1 MVAAASALLTAPAA
15 EGACSLSSG
24 PETAALVELY
34 TSEGCSSCP
43 PAERQIGRL
52 QETLDPDAQVVALA
66 FHVGYWDH
74 LGWTDPYAQPAFAA
88 RQEWLVR
95 ANGQRTLY
103 TPQFFV
109 SGAEIRPRRTGL
121 REEVRRVN
129 RTPSGAEI
137 RVDAQLVSAG
147 TLGISAEAKAR
158 SGGAPLALYVALAQS
173 GLVSH
178 ITRGENA
185 GATLQH
191 DHVVRQWIGPVPLGP
206 DGATARRTIALPDN
220 WNTAR
225 LQLAALVEDTQTG
238 RVLQAVAG
246 RCPVP

>member
-1 MVAAASALLTAPAA
+1 MVAAASVFLTPAA
-15 EGACSLSSG
+15 QAACSLASG
-24 PETAALVELY
+24 PKTAALVELY

-43 PAERQIGRL
+43 PAEREIGHLR
-52 QETLDPDAQVVALA
+52 QVVDPDAQVVALA
-66 FHVGYWDH
+66 FHVGYWDY
-74 LGWTDPYAQPAFAA
+74 LGWSDRYAQPAFAA

-109 SGAEIRPRRTGL
+109 SGAEIGARQAGL

-129 RTPSGAEI
+129 RMPSGADI
-137 RVDAQLVSAG
+137 RVAAQLVSAN
-147 TLGISAEAKAR
+147 TLAISAEARAR
-158 SGGAPLALYVALAQS
+158 VGAAPLALYIALAQS

-178 ITRGENA
+178 IARGENA
-185 GATLQH
+185 GATLEH
-191 DHVVRQWIGPVPLGP
+191 DHVVRQWIGPVPLGGE
-206 DGATARRTIALPDN
+206 GASARRTIALPAK
-220 WNTAR
+220 WNTAQ

-246 RCPVP
+246 RCPIP

>member
-1 MVAAASALLTAPAA
+1 M
-15 EGACSLSSG
+15 
-24 PETAALVELY
+24 
-34 TSEGCSSCP
+34 
-43 PAERQIGRL
+43 
-52 QETLDPDAQVVALA
+52 
-66 FHVGYWDH
+66 
-74 LGWTDPYAQPAFAA
+74 
-88 RQEWLVR
+88 R

-109 SGAEIRPRRTGL
+109 SGAEIRPRTGL
-121 REEVRRVN
+121 GKEVRRVN

-147 TLGISAEAKAR
+147 TLGIRAEAKAR
-158 SGGAPLALYVALAQS
+158 SSGAPLALYVALAQS

-206 DGATARRTIALPDN
+206 EGATARRAIALPTK

-225 LQLAALVEDTQTG
+225 LQLAAFVEDTLTG

-246 RCPVP
+246 HCPVP